1 MPSNKSSTFSC
12 YLIGGDSLLIEC
24 GEILQSKGHSIRGV
38 VTNAPRLSQWAIGK
52 SIPVI
57 TADADYPATL
67 AKQSQSAPFDYLFSI
82 THLAII
88 KDEVLALPQK
98 KTINFHDGPLP
109 AYAGLNT
116 PAWALMNQEEKY
128 GISWHNAV
136 SGVDEG
142 ELLKQELFDIA
153 GGETSLSINTK
164 CFAAALDS
172 FPVLIDQLANNN
184 SQPLK
189 QDLSKRSYFAKFQRP
204 DAMGFLDWSKNADA
218 LVAFINALNFGDY
231 PNLLTTPKV
240 LVNTSTNTRNIF
252 SIVEALAQDQS
263 TSAEPGLVVSVDEN
277 SIDVATIDGV
287 LSITQLATLSGKK
300 VSLSSTTIGVGD
312 SLNIL
317 DQEKREAL
325 SELNQTLCRK
335 DEYWSKRLGT
345 LDPVELPYISNE
357 SSTNARVDH
366 HKTIDIDVPENFS
379 SVLGIEKK
387 SFALAAVFTLLLAR
401 LSRKFEFDIALSD
414 GNITQASN
422 LIEGL
427 VSDRLA
433 AYISIDTQ
441 ATAPVFISNVVQQI
455 SGALKNGAWPNDI
468 VGRYPNLHNLPEL
481 DNGTALPVVILLNS
495 DSENSQLLL
504 GSALT
509 FGVTEN
515 SASLHY
521 DTRRLPQAEA
531 SKLVTQYLALVA
543 NMLASPQQPCGEV
556 ELLSHSEKRKILEQW
571 NQTTVAYDNSQCI
584 HHLFEAQV
592 IKRPNA
598 TAVVFENESVTYSEL
613 NQLANN
619 LADFLIQKGVK
630 ADELVGVNVERS
642 IDLMVA
648 TLGVMKAGAAYVP
661 LDPAFPSDRISYM
674 VSDAKM
680 RLIIT
685 QSALQDKLPPSNAEV
700 ICVDIITNAFN
711 KNDLALDNPS
721 PDIKSSDLSYVIY
734 TSGSTGDPKGVMVE
748 HRNVVNFFVG
758 MDERIEHSSCETQA
772 PGTWLAVTS
781 LSFDISVLEL
791 FWTLTRGFKVVVYK
805 EDRGAEKTVAAK
817 KIQQQSMQFGLF
829 MWGNDD
835 APGSSK
841 YKLMLDG
848 AKYFDENNFDAV
860 WTPERHFSAF
870 GGPYPNPAVTSA
882 AIAAITKKIKI
893 RSGSIV
899 SPLHH
904 PIRIAE
910 DWAVVDNLSDGR
922 VGLSFAAG
930 WQPNDFVIMPAN
942 HKNNKN
948 IMLEQIETVKKLWR
962 GEKVA
967 FENPMGNMVD
977 IVTLPRPVQKELPVW
992 LTTAGNPESYRQAGA
1007 KGVNVLTHLL
1017 GQSVEE
1023 LTEKIRLYRQAR
1035 AEAGFDPAQGHVT
1048 LMLHTFV
1055 GDSDNEVREIVRE
1068 PMKDYLRSAMKLVLD
1083 FAWSFPAFKRP
1094 GGSDSNPDDID
1105 LKSLTEEESETILDF
1120 AFDRYFETS
1129 GLFGTAETCAKM
1141 IDQCKTAGVNEIA
1154 CLLDFGVETEKVMAG
1169 LPLLKEV
1176 RDAANAHSLA
1186 VNDVQ
1191 EEMDFSLPAQL
1202 AQHDVTHFQCTPSMA
1217 RMLCFDSEA
1226 RTQLA
1231 KLKHMMVGGEAFPT
1245 SLASDLKSI
1254 LTGRLTNMY
1263 GPTETTIWSTTHDID
1278 NVDLIPIGRP
1288 IANTDIF
1295 ILDQNHQPVPPG
1307 VPGDLFIGGHG
1318 VVRGYLNRPE
1328 LTAERFIKNPF
1339 DNGALGSN
1347 KCIYWTGDL
1356 AKYRDDGIIDFLGR
1370 VDHQVKIRGYR
1381 IELGEIEALLSK
1393 HDSVRDCVLLLRED
1407 TPGDQRLVAYIVP
1420 INIAPDTSELK
1431 QHLRKQLPEYMVPND
1446 IVVLDVMPLTPN
1458 GKLDRKQLP
1467 SPLGLSKKT
1476 VADYVEP
1483 ADELQKI
1490 IATVWQDSLQI
1501 EKVGMNDNF
1510 FDLGGHSLLIV
1521 RVHQQLKLRVEK
1533 PISLTDLYR
1542 FPTIRSLTE
1551 FLNNDNANASLKQS
1565 SERAQRRRDRM
1576 GLRKRGRK

>member
-1 MPSNKSSTFSC
+1 MSSHESSIVSC

-24 GEILQSKGHSIRGV
+24 GEILQSKGHEIRGV
-38 VTNAPRLSQWAIGK
+38 ITNAPRLSQWAIGK

-57 TADADYPATL
+57 AADTNYPATL
-67 AKQSQSAPFDYLFSI
+67 AEQAQSAPFDYLFSI

-98 KTINFHDGPLP
+98 MTVNFHDGPLP

-116 PAWALMNQEEKY
+116 PAWALMNQEEQY
-128 GISWHNAV
+128 GISWHNVV

-172 FPVLIDQLANNN
+172 FPALVDDLVNNN
-184 SQPLK
+184 TQPLN

-204 DAMGFLDWSKNADA
+204 DAMGFLDWTKNADA

-231 PNLLTTPKV
+231 PNSLTTPKI
-240 LVNTSTNTRNIF
+240 LVNGSAGPGSIF
-252 SIVEALAQDQS
+252 SVVEALAQDQS
-263 TSAEPGLVVSVDEN
+263 TSAEAGTVVSVSDN

-300 VSLSSTTIGVGD
+300 VSLSAASICVD
-312 SLNIL
+312 DRLNII
-317 DQEKREAL
+317 DQDKREAL

-335 DEYWSKRLGT
+335 DEYWSKRLAT
-345 LDPVELPYISNE
+345 LDPIELPYINNE
-357 SSTNARVDH
+357 SSTNATADH
-366 HKTIDIDVPENFS
+366 YKTIDIDVPESFS
-379 SVLGIEKK
+379 SILGTEKK
-387 SFALAAVFTLLLAR
+387 HLALAAVFTLLLAR
-401 LSRKFEFDIALSD
+401 LGRKFEFDIAFSD
-414 GNITQASN
+414 GKVKQASN
-422 LIEGL
+422 LVEGL

-433 AYISIDTQ
+433 AYICIDTQ
-441 ATAPVFISNVVQQI
+441 ATTPIFISNVAQQI
-455 SGALKNGAWPNDI
+455 SEALEKGAWANDI
-468 VGRYPNLHNLPEL
+468 VGRFPNLHNLPEL
-481 DNGTALPVVILLNS
+481 DNETALPIVIALNS
-495 DSENSQLLL
+495 DSENSQLVL

-509 FGVTEN
+509 FGVNEN
-515 SASLHY
+515 STILYY
-521 DTRRLPQAEA
+521 DTRRLNQVSAN
-531 SKLVTQYLALVA
+531 KLVTQYLALVN
-543 NMLASPQQPCGEV
+543 NMSAHPQQPCGEV
-556 ELLSHSEKRKILEQW
+556 ELLADNEKRKILEQW
-571 NQTTVAYDNSQCI
+571 NETTVEYDDSQCI
-584 HHLFEAQV
+584 HHLFEAQM
-592 IKRPNA
+592 IARPNA
-598 TAVVFENESVTYSEL
+598 TALVFENESVTYSEL

-619 LADFLIQKGVK
+619 LAAFLIQKGVK

-642 IDLMVA
+642 IDLLVA

-674 VSDAKM
+674 VGDAKM

-685 QSALQDKLPPSNAEV
+685 QAALEDKLPPSDAEV
-700 ICVDIITNAFN
+700 VCVDVVGSNL
-711 KNDLALDNPS
+711 KKSEQALDNPS
-721 PDIKSSDLSYVIY
+721 PDINSSNLSYVIY
-734 TSGSTGDPKGVMVE
+734 TSGSTGNPKGVMVE
-748 HRNVVNFFVG
+748 HRNVVNFFLG
-758 MDERIEHSSCETQA
+758 MDERIAHSSSEKES

-791 FWTLTRGFKVVVYK
+791 FWTLTRGFKVVVYN

-835 APGSSK
+835 AAGSSK

-930 WQPNDFVIMPAN
+930 WQPNDFILKPEN

-948 IMLEQIETVKKLWR
+948 IMLEQIEIVKKLWR

-1017 GQSVEE
+1017 GQSIEE
-1023 LTEKIRLYRQAR
+1023 LTEKIRIYRQAR
-1035 AEAGFDPAQGHVT
+1035 KEAGFDPAEGHVT

-1055 GDSDNEVREIVRE
+1055 GESDDDVRQLVRE

-1094 GGSDSNPDDID
+1094 GGADSMPDDID
-1105 LKSLTEEESETILDF
+1105 LKSLTLEESETILDF

-1129 GLFGTAETCAKM
+1129 GLFGTTDTCAKM
-1141 IDQCKTAGVNEIA
+1141 IDQCKAAGVNEIA
-1154 CLLDFGVETEKVMAG
+1154 CLLDFGVETEKVMGG

-1176 RDAANAHSLA
+1176 RDEANAHSLA
-1186 VNDVQ
+1186 AVDAQ
-1191 EEMDFSLPAQL
+1191 EEIDFSLPAQL
-1202 AQHDVTHFQCTPSMA
+1202 ARHNVTHFQCTPSMA
-1217 RMLCFDSEA
+1217 RMLCFDNEA
-1226 RTQLA
+1226 RAQLA
-1231 KLKHMMVGGEAFPT
+1231 KLNHMMVGGEAFPS
-1245 SLASDLKSI
+1245 SLANDLKSL

-1263 GPTETTIWSTTHDID
+1263 GPTETTIWSTTQDVD
-1278 NVDLIPIGRP
+1278 NADLIPIGRP

-1295 ILDQNHQPVPPG
+1295 ILDQNYQPVPPG
-1307 VPGDLFIGGHG
+1307 VPGDLFIGGDG
-1318 VVRGYLNRPE
+1318 VVRGYLDRPE
-1328 LTAERFIKNPF
+1328 LTAERFIQNPF
-1339 DNGALGSN
+1339 DSS
-1347 KCIYWTGDL
+1347 KRVYWTGDL
-1356 AKYRDDGIIDFLGR
+1356 AKYREDGIIDFLGR

-1381 IELGEIEALLSK
+1381 IELGEIEALLGK
-1393 HDSVRDCVLLLRED
+1393 HNSVRDCILLLRED
-1407 TPGDQRLVAYIVP
+1407 TPGDQRLVAYVVP
-1420 INIAPDTSELK
+1420 IGIAPDTSELK

-1446 IVVLDVMPLTPN
+1446 VVVLDAMPLTPN

-1467 SPLGLSKKT
+1467 SPQGLSQKA
-1476 VADYVEP
+1476 VAEYVEP
-1483 ADELQKI
+1483 EDELQKI
-1490 IATVWQDSLQI
+1490 IATVWQESLQI
-1501 EKVGMNDNF
+1501 DKVGMNDNF

-1521 RVHQQLKLRVEK
+1521 RVHQQLKQRVEK

-1551 FLNNDNANASLKQS
+1551 FLNNDDANASLKQS
-1565 SERAQRRRDRM
+1565 SDRAQRRRERM
-1576 GLRKRGRK
+1576 GLTKRGRK